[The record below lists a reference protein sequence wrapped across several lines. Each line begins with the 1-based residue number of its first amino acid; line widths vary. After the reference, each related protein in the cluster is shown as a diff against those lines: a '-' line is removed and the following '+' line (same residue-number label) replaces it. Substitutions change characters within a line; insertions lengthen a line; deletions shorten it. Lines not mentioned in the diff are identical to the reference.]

1 MTDILSDNELNDLST
16 DELLN
21 LYFVYN
27 ARAIIQKN
35 IEQAI
40 KILINSL
47 YGYLGSPY
55 SRFFNVYIAEA
66 ITLTGRAIIQ
76 TSAKAI
82 NDDLIKI
89 TGVDKD
95 RIIAVDTD
103 STRYDTLIYINN
115 KEVPIG
121 DYYNSISDDNLVNTK
136 KEIKRITN
144 NDVSLSFNGTNIENK
159 NVTYV
164 MRHKVKKNLYKITV
178 GDKSVTVTEDHS
190 IIVLDDNNAM
200 LSIKPKDINN
210 TKHQVVKI
218 IKSDLYDKLNFE
230 LTNDFTVECL
240 GEVDDYV
247 YDIEVEDNHNF
258 FANNILVHNSNYFDL
273 TDIVN
278 LPKSGWAN
286 KPTNEIVDLL
296 DKFCNVRIDKV
307 LDETFKNLLSNLNSF
322 DNCISMKREAIGS
335 GVFVQKKRYTMLVYD
350 NEGVRYTKPKLKITG
365 LEAVRSSTPK
375 YFRDKL
381 KVIYEMMYYNKQDEI
396 QEEIKNIKQEFFNL
410 PLISIAKP
418 AGVNGLSDYDNNSKE
433 LGFFAKGTP
442 SGVKASLTYNR
453 AIEQYGLKDKFHT
466 INSGDKVK
474 IFNLKMPNPFKN
486 DKIAVIDKIPVE
498 FNLDKYVDKEGLFND
513 SFISPLENI
522 LKVVSWSP
530 LKMINLDDF
539 F

>member
-66 ITLTGRAIIQ
+66 ITLTGQALIQ
-76 TSAKAI
+76 TSANAI
-82 NDDLIKI
+82 NADLNKI

-95 RIIAVDTD
+95 RCPGIDTD
-103 STRYDTLIYINN
+103 
-115 KEVPIG
+115 
-121 DYYNSISDDNLVNTK
+121 
-136 KEIKRITN
+136 
-144 NDVSLSFNGTNIENK
+144 
-159 NVTYV
+159 
-164 MRHKVKKNLYKITV
+164 
-178 GDKSVTVTEDHS
+178 
-190 IIVLDDNNAM
+190 
-200 LSIKPKDINN
+200 
-210 TKHQVVKI
+210 
-218 IKSDLYDKLNFE
+218 
-230 LTNDFTVECL
+230 
-240 GEVDDYV
+240 
-247 YDIEVEDNHNF
+247 
-258 FANNILVHNSNYFDL
+258 SNYFDL

-486 DKIAVIDKIPVE
+486 DKIAVIDKIPAE